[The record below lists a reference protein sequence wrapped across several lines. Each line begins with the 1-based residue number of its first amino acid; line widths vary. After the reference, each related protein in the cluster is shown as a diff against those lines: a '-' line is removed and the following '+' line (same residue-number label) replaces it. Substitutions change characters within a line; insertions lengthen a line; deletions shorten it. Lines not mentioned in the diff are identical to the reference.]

1 MFLFRRTL
9 VGAGESYLISGLQL
23 EFFWSDIGNGE
34 KTSLWFDRWCDL
46 CPLSSYVSPRQMNQ
60 EGLSIFSTI
69 SEVVHDSSWDWPEAW
84 RDDIPVLYQLRPLR
98 LNPYKSDE
106 IKWRNED
113 GSLESFS
120 TRLAW
125 NALRSR
131 GQETSWHNLIWSS
144 VSIPRHAFMSW
155 LIFRRKLS
163 TQDRIQVWNL
173 ASGSLNLMCC
183 LLCYKDVESH
193 NHLFFECSYS
203 NQIWCSLRSKGG
215 MSHIQ
220 GKWDDIATW
229 LIPRATSKSARVV
242 IAKLL
247 MATIAYYIWQ
257 ERNARF
263 FKNQLR
269 PPEKVEKL
277 IVNRI
282 RLKLHSLKFKMN
294 DRVRR
299 ILDDWKIASEDVRM
313 DD

>member
-1 MFLFRRTL
+1 MKLKKPN
-9 VGAGESYLISGLQL
+9 S
-23 EFFWSDIGNGE
+23 
-34 KTSLWFDRWCDL
+34 
-46 CPLSSYVSPRQMNQ
+46 
-60 EGLSIFSTI
+60 
-69 SEVVHDSSWDWPEAW
+69 
-84 RDDIPVLYQLRPLR
+84 
-98 LNPYKSDE
+98 
-106 IKWRNED
+106 
-113 GSLESFS
+113 
-120 TRLAW
+120 W
-125 NALRSR
+125 NALRSH
-131 GQETSWHNLIWSS
+131 GQETSWHNLVWSS

-220 GKWDDIATW
+220 VKWDDIATW

-247 MATIAYYIWQ
+247 MAAIAYYIWQ

-277 IVNRI
+277 IVNTI

-299 ILDDWKIASEDVRM
+299 ILDDWNIASVDVMM